1 MLIARHGCS
10 LCFLYTFDNIG
21 LTILVSHYSHK
32 FASLL
37 GNNPVS
43 VLATLILF
51 SYAKILLTLISVVSF
66 TNLEYPYDYYIR
78 RVWLYDANVDYII
91 RKHTH
96 SS

>member
-1 MLIARHGCS
+1 MLIARHGRS
-10 LCFLYTFDNIG
+10 FVFPVFIWVLIG
-21 LTILVSHYSHK
+21 LILVNHYSHK

-37 GNNPVS
+37 GNNPLS

-51 SYAKILLTLISVVSF
+51 SYAKILQTLISVVSF

-78 RVWLYDANVDYII
+78 RVWLYDANVDYSFVN
-91 RKHTH
+91 TSH